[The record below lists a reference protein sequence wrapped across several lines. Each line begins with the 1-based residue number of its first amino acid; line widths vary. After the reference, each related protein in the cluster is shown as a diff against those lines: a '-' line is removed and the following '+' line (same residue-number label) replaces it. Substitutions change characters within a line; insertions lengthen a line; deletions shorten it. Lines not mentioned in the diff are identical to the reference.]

1 MGNQENSFAINTHCN
16 QDWSSMEISNAGR
29 YCQVCN
35 KNVIDFTNQ
44 SNVDIYKTIMDS
56 QERICGRIWENQLTL
71 SKNLRNDDSKKIIT
85 GDIIICPHG

>member
-1 MGNQENSFAINTHCN
+1 MKNQEYSFAINTPCN

-29 YCQVCN
+29 YCQVCS

-56 QERICGRIWENQLTL
+56 KERICGRIWENQLTL
-71 SKNLRNDDSKKIIT
+71 SKNLRNDDSKKILT